1 MPMNSFAAH
10 WGLDPDIAYLN
21 HGSFGACPKA
31 VLKVQAQLRDEL
43 EREPVDFLSRR
54 LPGRLNE
61 ARAVLAEFLGARSED
76 IAFVVNA
83 TMGVNAVL
91 RSLSFAPGDELLT
104 ISHVYAACHKTLRYV
119 AQRCGARVVVAPLP
133 FPLADE
139 EQIVSAVL
147 TAVTGRTK
155 IALIDHVTSPTALIL
170 PIARLVRELEER
182 GVDTLVDGA
191 HAPGMIALKL
201 DEIGA
206 AYYTGNCHK
215 WMCAPKGAGF
225 LHVRRDRQEDMHPT
239 VISHGYGSGFHA
251 EFDWT
256 GTDDPSAWLCVPE
269 AIRTMGAL
277 LPGGWGALMA
287 HNHATAIACRDVV
300 QDILGVR
307 SAAPD
312 KMLGSMAAVALPK
325 ARAGAVADHFDR
337 DRVTSWI
344 RERGIESWF
353 HNEPLPLLR
362 ISAQIYND
370 TAQYR
375 RLAMLLK
382 EALNGG

>member
-1 MPMNSFAAH
+1 MPLNAFASH
-10 WGLDPDIAYLN
+10 WSLDPDVAYLN

-54 LPGRLNE
+54 LPGRLQE
-61 ARAVLAEFLGARSED
+61 ARAVLAEFLGAKHED

-104 ISHVYAACHKTLRYV
+104 ISHVYAACHKTMRYI
-119 AQRCGARVVVAPLP
+119 AQRTGARVVVAPLP
-133 FPLADE
+133 FPIAEE
-139 EQIVSAVL
+139 EQIVSSVL
-147 TAVTGRTK
+147 AAVTARTK

-170 PIARLVRELEER
+170 PIARLVRELQAR

-191 HAPGMIALKL
+191 HAPGMLGLKL
-201 DEIGA
+201 DDIGA

-215 WMCAPKGAGF
+215 WMCAPKGAAF
-225 LHVRRDRQEDMHPT
+225 LHVRRDRRQDLHPT
-239 VISHGYGSGFHA
+239 VISHGYNAGFHA

-256 GTDDPSAWLCVPE
+256 GTADPSAWLCVPE
-269 AIRTMGAL
+269 AIRFMGAL
-277 LPGGWGALMA
+277 LPGGWPALMA
-287 HNHATAIACRDVV
+287 HNHSTAIACRNVV
-300 QDILGVR
+300 QEILGLK

-312 KMLGSMAAVALPK
+312 KMLGSMAAVALPGAK
-325 ARAGAVADHFDR
+325 PGAVADNFDR
-337 DRVTSWI
+337 DRVAAWV

-353 HNEPLPLLR
+353 HDEPLPILR

-370 TAQYR
+370 TEQYR
-375 RLAMLLK
+375 RLALLLK
-382 EALNGG
+382 EALHGG

>member
-1 MPMNSFAAH
+1 MPLNAFASH
-10 WGLDPDIAYLN
+10 WSLDPDIAYLN

-54 LPGRLNE
+54 LPGRLQE
-61 ARAVLAEFLGARSED
+61 ARPVLAEFLGAKSED

-104 ISHVYAACHKTLRYV
+104 ISHVYAACHKTMRYV
-119 AQRCGARVVVAPLP
+119 AHRTGARVVVAPLP
-133 FPLADE
+133 FPIADE
-139 EQIVSAVL
+139 EQIVSSVL
-147 TAVTGRTK
+147 AAVTARTK

-170 PIARLVRELEER
+170 PIARLVRELEAR

-191 HAPGMIALKL
+191 HAPGMLGLRL

-215 WMCAPKGAGF
+215 WMCAPKGAAF
-225 LHVRRDRQEDMHPT
+225 LHVRRDRQQDLHPT
-239 VISHGYGSGFHA
+239 VISHGYSSGFHA

-256 GTDDPSAWLCVPE
+256 GTADPSAWLCVPE
-269 AIRTMGAL
+269 AIRFMGAL
-277 LPGGWGALMA
+277 LPGGWPALMA
-287 HNHATAIACRDVV
+287 HNHATAIACRNVV
-300 QDILGVR
+300 QEILGLK
-307 SAAPD
+307 SGAPD
-312 KMLGSMAAVALPK
+312 KMLGSMAAVALP
-325 ARAGAVADHFDR
+325 RAKPGSVADNFDR
-337 DRVTSWI
+337 DRVTTWI

-370 TAQYR
+370 TEQYR
-375 RLAMLLK
+375 RLALLLK
-382 EALNGG
+382 EALHGG